1 MLKLSGQKGV
11 GYFNKQRIS
20 LVIKNIYI
28 NYYMYQKCADT
39 WYMNVVPYI
48 VQVR

>member
-11 GYFNKQRIS
+11 GYYNDQGIWI
-20 LVIKNIYI
+20 VNKNIYI